1 MQANKKETRKIA
13 RTCPSSSVRR
23 RDDEEKER
31 LLWNV
36 ITKRNQKN
44 LGKSIPQK
52 PKRHHYWYLERKKQ
66 NKTNRQRS
74 KQK

>member
-31 LLWNV
+31 LLWKV

-44 LGKSIPQK
+44 LGKSIPQNRNVTTIGISK
-52 PKRHHYWYLERKKQ
+52 KKQ